1 VLRSTIGWK
10 ELGVLCN
17 VLFGLGMTTV
27 LADLKW
33 EGQYSNI
40 IQALAMCTNLLR
52 HVLYEIKALRCL
64 HDTWSSLGV
73 DNDEHLAIASINSWL
88 ENGGHSISIY

>member
-1 VLRSTIGWK
+1 MGQK

-33 EGQYSNI
+33 EGQYSNLM
-40 IQALAMCTNLLR
+40 QALVICTNLSR
-52 HVLYEIKALRCL
+52 HVLYEIRDLRCL
-64 HDTWSSLGV
+64 HKT
-73 DNDEHLAIASINSWL
+73 
-88 ENGGHSISIY
+88 